1 MTVTSVTLKPGLGWS
16 RIRVGLSPVDRAVR
30 IVDTGQLHAIAY
42 SSRVERSFGFLDLCG
57 FTDFADSEGDEA
69 AVEEAGR
76 LRHVVREVAPLFGV
90 RVEKWLGDGV
100 MMVGVETERLVGAV
114 VAIEQRAGDS
124 CHLALRAGIASGPVL
139 LVDGDDYIG
148 RAVNTAARL
157 CDTAGHGQVLAAT
170 GGLELPD
177 WVEASEPV
185 ELHLR
190 GLSEPVKV
198 VELTPAVNI
207 PAVLDGR
214 DRAGWSIAT
223 LLGGITRPVRSK
235 RGA

>member
-1 MTVTSVTLKPGLGWS
+1 M
-16 RIRVGLSPVDRAVR
+16 
-30 IVDTGQLHAIAY
+30 
-42 SSRVERSFGFLDLCG
+42 
-57 FTDFADSEGDEA
+57 
-69 AVEEAGR
+69 
-76 LRHVVREVAPLFGV
+76 
-90 RVEKWLGDGV
+90 
-100 MMVGVETERLVGAV
+100 
-114 VAIEQRAGDS
+114 
-124 CHLALRAGIASGPVL
+124 ALRAGIASGPVL

>member
-1 MTVTSVTLKPGLGWS
+1 VTIVTLKPTLGLS
-16 RIRVGLSPVDRAVR
+16 RFRVGLSSADRVVR
-30 IVDTGQLHAIAY
+30 IVDTGQLQAIAY
-42 SSRVERSFGFLDLCG
+42 SSRVERSFSFLDLCG

-69 AVEEAGR
+69 AVEEAR
-76 LRHVVREVAPLFGV
+76 CLRQVVREVAPLFGV

-100 MMVGVETERLVGAV
+100 MMVGVESERLVGAV
-114 VAIEQRAGDS
+114 VAIEQRAAAA
-124 CHLALRAGIASGPVL
+124 CRLPLRAGIASGFVL

-170 GGLELPD
+170 GGIELPD
-177 WVEASEPV
+177 WVEASVPL
-185 ELHLR
+185 ELRLR
-190 GLSEPVKV
+190 GLAEPVNV
-198 VELTPAVNI
+198 VELTPALNLAS
-207 PAVLDGR
+207 AVDGP

-223 LLGGITRPVRSK
+223 LLEGITRPVRSK